1 MKRYI
6 SRTPYSWCHKI
17 VVTSC
22 SRGLSSCV
30 SIVRST
36 VGIRNGR
43 FICFDSSF
51 LNRIEKQGQSF
62 SGRLYCTPRAM
73 WKFDWFLRDF
83 RYDTDLLGRD
93 EVDEKA
99 LIGLRGVV
107 RISHTVLNGHN
118 YLNLSGFAPAED
130 WDEASA
136 SSQGGEEART

>member
-1 MKRYI
+1 
-6 SRTPYSWCHKI
+6 
-17 VVTSC
+17 
-22 SRGLSSCV
+22 
-30 SIVRST
+30 
-36 VGIRNGR
+36 
-43 FICFDSSF
+43 
-51 LNRIEKQGQSF
+51 
-62 SGRLYCTPRAM
+62 M

-130 WDEASA
+130 WDGTSESTH
-136 SSQGGEEART
+136 GGEEART